1 MPSVECDLTFVAVS
15 HFHVTGDVKFLPKDG
30 QRPGYPE
37 EKNNP
42 FRNIMLTEETL
53 ERSWKQ
59 KKKVGN
65 LLWALRKGLWADE
78 WAHK

>member
-1 MPSVECDLTFVAVS
+1 
-15 HFHVTGDVKFLPKDG
+15 
-30 QRPGYPE
+30 
-37 EKNNP
+37 
-42 FRNIMLTEETL
+42 MLTEETL

-78 WAHK
+78 WAHKWVVDREYAQEVGIEKMTKQHNENYL